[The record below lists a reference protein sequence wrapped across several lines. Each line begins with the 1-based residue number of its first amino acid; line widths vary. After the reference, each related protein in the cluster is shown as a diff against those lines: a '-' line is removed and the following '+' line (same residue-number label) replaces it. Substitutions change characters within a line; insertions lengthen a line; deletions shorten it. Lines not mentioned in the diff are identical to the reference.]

1 MKEIDIISRLGKKT
15 NDIKHFKQ
23 FLPLNIE
30 IIIEPFAGGF
40 AVSKYYVKN
49 NICVNVHINDNDE
62 QLFYIYKHYK
72 DYIGMRNFIQ
82 DNFIYGYD
90 YKKLK
95 PCILELPYNIHLLNN
110 YCDNFIIRGIIHKN
124 IKSRIYNETEKNI
137 LDTALI
143 TCDDYINIFE
153 QYKNN
158 EKAFIFLDPPY
169 IFSNNSTYNMMDTDN
184 TEMVPKI
191 YEFMLTC
198 KCKVL
203 LIIND
208 LEIIRY
214 IFKNFVK
221 GKYNKI
227 YLLGKKRSRHL
238 IICNYEPLSVVQQ
251 M

>member
-23 FLPLNIE
+23 FLPLDIE

-82 DNFIYGYD
+82 DKFIGEDWRD

-95 PCILELPYNIHLLNN
+95 PCILELPYNTYLLNY
-110 YCDNFIIRGIIHKN
+110 YCNHFIYRGALHTLRL
-124 IKSRIYNETEKNI
+124 SRIYNETEKKI

-143 TCDDYINIFE
+143 TCDDYLNIFE

-158 EKAFIFLDPPY
+158 EKAFLFLDPPY
-169 IFSNNSTYNMMDTDN
+169 IFSDNSTYNMMDTDN

-198 KCKVL
+198 RCKVL

-221 GKYNKI
+221 GCYNKI
-227 YLLGKKRSRHL
+227 YQIGKKRSRHL
-238 IICNYEPLSVVQQ
+238 IICNYELLSVVQ
-251 M
+251 